1 MGVRQG
7 EGGHPVSGSLPAAA
21 TVTLELGD
29 AGTPRRV
36 ESVMLDLDGCV
47 WFGQELAPRAAEVI
61 TDLRAAGLGVGFLT
75 NISSGS
81 TSTVADK
88 LNRLGIPARPAD
100 VLMPIEV
107 LAIHPLLATH
117 PLVFVLGRREVAQA
131 VAQVATT
138 TTDEDA
144 AELVVVGRDPE
155 LRYRDLAAAL
165 HVLNR
170 GGKLLALNLDTRV
183 PVEGG
188 RVVPGNG
195 AIAAALTASSGVPA
209 ESVGK
214 PSRFFFDAALERF
227 GFERSTTLMVGDTL
241 DSDIAGGAASGLIT
255 VQVGGGTFT
264 ASAPPPVPDFGL
276 NALADLPDLLFGR

>member
-1 MGVRQG
+1 M
-7 EGGHPVSGSLPAAA
+7 SNPAAPHA
-21 TVTLELGD
+21 VTLSHARAVD
-29 AGTPRRV
+29 ADRTAGSPNRLV

-47 WFGQELAPRAAEVI
+47 WFGNELAPRAAEVI
-61 TDLRAAGLGVGFLT
+61 AGLRAAGLGVGFLT

-81 TSTVADK
+81 TDTVAAK
-88 LNRLGIPARPAD
+88 LNGLGIPARPAD
-100 VLMPIEV
+100 VLMPIEA
-107 LAIHPLLATH
+107 LAGHPLLSTD
-117 PLVFVLGRREVAQA
+117 PLVYVLGREEVARA

-144 AELVVVGRDPE
+144 ADLLVVGRDPH
-155 LRYRDLAAAL
+155 LTYGDLAAAV
-165 HVLNR
+165 HVLHR

-195 AIAAALTASSGVPA
+195 AIAAALTAASGVMA

-214 PSRFFFDAALERF
+214 PSPYFFTAALERF
-227 GFERSTTLMVGDTL
+227 GFDRLTTMMVGDTL

-255 VQVGGGTFT
+255 VHVGGSHFSSS
-264 ASAPPPVPDFGL
+264 ASPPVPDYSL
-276 NALADLPDLLFGR
+276 AELADLPDLLLSLTGS